1 MADQS
6 GSTGFLPLYK
16 SALQAYEKNAGI
28 TLAEHP
34 LALQIQSCDSVES
47 IASILQSQA
56 QALGEFQ
63 GSDRVMKTIKSTVS
77 ILTRL
82 SSTASL
88 AVGAGLVRQH
98 ALMPCLFTDRF
109 CSHTR
114 LRRLYTPVLP
124 YYLLYVP
131 SSIDIRTFMTS
142 KRIRRPRA
150 SLPAMTHSSTCSSPS
165 NIFFVVLIYMR
176 GSHLLP

>member
-16 SALQAYEKNAGI
+16 SALQTYERNAGV

-34 LALQIQSCDSVES
+34 LAIQIQSCDSVES
-47 IASILQSQA
+47 MTSVLQTQVE
-56 QALGEFQ
+56 ALGEFQ

-82 SSTASL
+82 ASTASL
-88 AVGAGLVRQH
+88 AVDADPVRQQ

-109 CSHTR
+109 CSHAR
-114 LRRLYTPVLP
+114 L
-124 YYLLYVP
+124 
-131 SSIDIRTFMTS
+131 
-142 KRIRRPRA
+142 
-150 SLPAMTHSSTCSSPS
+150 
-165 NIFFVVLIYMR
+165 
-176 GSHLLP
+176 